1 VPSDWNEVKFLNILK
16 QIDPFLEQNPQL
28 SLYPACCG
36 PTKTALLNLR
46 ACTAYFQNLKS
57 NDFNYVTF
65 EGTLLVIDSHFFDL
79 TPLNTPEGEIYA
91 ESVQSNV
98 FAFVRR

>member
-1 VPSDWNEVKFLNILK
+1 VPSNWNEVKLLNILK

-28 SLYPACCG
+28 SLHPACCG

-46 ACTAYFQNLKS
+46 ACTGYFQNLKS
-57 NDFNYVTF
+57 NYFNYVTF

-91 ESVQSNV
+91 ESVQSGA
-98 FAFVRR
+98 FAFVRH

>member
-1 VPSDWNEVKFLNILK
+1 MLLKSLK
-16 QIDPFLEQNPQL
+16 QIDPYLEQKPQL

-36 PTKTALLNLR
+36 PTQTALLNLQ
-46 ACTAYFQNLKS
+46 ACSAYFQNLKS

-65 EGTLLVIDSHFFDL
+65 KETLLVIDSHFFDL

-91 ESVQSNV
+91 ESVPLSV
-98 FAFVRR
+98 FAFARC